1 MMDDDIPEDPPNS
14 YVQMITLTIN
24 GTRYGLVGPVVFAP
38 EFNTRHVDIDIS
50 EIEFGEIMS
59 STSAA
64 HMLQGNLLPKTAKQ
78 SRAGNYPER
87 SFVSFLVYPAAKVRY
102 DGPRSRLIQLDLKLL
117 AICNVSRC
125 GKQARFDRFPQN
137 SLIGSTGSTGSSEQ
151 PGIESGAT
159 RERSER

>member
-1 MMDDDIPEDPPNS
+1 MLMIDDDIPEDPPNS

-64 HMLQGNLLPKTAKQ
+64 HMLQGNFRRVLGT
-78 SRAGNYPER
+78 
-87 SFVSFLVYPAAKVRY
+87 
-102 DGPRSRLIQLDLKLL
+102 DIQ
-117 AICNVSRC
+117 
-125 GKQARFDRFPQN
+125 
-137 SLIGSTGSTGSSEQ
+137 
-151 PGIESGAT
+151 
-159 RERSER
+159 